1 MSTSSKNRRKQVII
15 IPVTKS
21 NQKPTNS
28 SNPWIKC
35 PFCERRME
43 GKNLAKH
50 VKKFHANDTKLTS
63 QGHNLKNTSFGDI
76 EIESP
81 DLIQEIK
88 RYVIDEDG
96 FLVLPDSLAE
106 TKSEG
111 ISDGYFHQTES
122 IHSQKQ
128 SHVFDEIESTGPK
141 RPSANMKKLR
151 PLPGEEVVCP
161 ICNEVFLYIY
171 LFNHVNYFHKEK
183 IAKLVLAEFNLEY
196 EKAAKKKQNM
206 T

>member
-1 MSTSSKNRRKQVII
+1 MPDPKNYK
-15 IPVTKS
+15 
-21 NQKPTNS
+21 KPTNS
-28 SNPWIKC
+28 GNPWIKC
-35 PFCERRME
+35 PFCERSMDGR
-43 GKNLAKH
+43 NLAKH
-50 VKKFHANDTKLTS
+50 VKLFHANDTKPTS
-63 QGHNLKNTSFGDI
+63 QGHNPQNTPLGGI

-88 RYVIDEDG
+88 RFVIDEDG

-106 TKSEG
+106 TKPEG
-111 ISDGYFHQTES
+111 ISNGYFHQTES
-122 IHSQKQ
+122 LHSKKQ
-128 SHVFDEIESTGPK
+128 SHVFDDIQSTGPK

-161 ICNEVFLYIY
+161 ICNEVLLYMY

-183 IAKLVLAEFNLEY
+183 VAKLVLAEFNREY
-196 EKAAKKKQNM
+196 DKAAQRKQNK